1 MTLIEIDGLPFW
13 KMGGSFH
20 GYVSHN
26 QMVTDNFIRSITY
39 DQPKKKESASN
50 QHLLTFPPAQN
61 SCSPDTSSV
70 ASTSR
75 SHHRAAPFETARPAH
90 GAPSALGW
98 PRPVLLLPTTAAPK
112 DMSRVHPTCDGTYS
126 LPPKTHNMFK
136 RMTQKL
142 NKTSTKPWFY
152 RGYFIRGEGIA
163 HVYNPTYFA
172 REIQESTIQEIQK
185 RTNLPN

>member
-1 MTLIEIDGLPFW
+1 MI
-13 KMGGSFH
+13 
-20 GYVSHN
+20 
-26 QMVTDNFIRSITY
+26 
-39 DQPKKKESASN
+39 PKNESASS
-50 QHLLTFPPAQN
+50 QHFLTFPPAQN

-90 GAPSALGW
+90 GAPSALGR
-98 PRPVLLLPTTAAPK
+98 PRPVLLLPTAAPK

-126 LPPKTHNMFK
+126 LPPKTQDFK

-152 RGYFIRGEGIA
+152 RGYSYILLGGKGLHSSNPFRRHSSNPFSSFISIVSHMFLWLSPA
-163 HVYNPTYFA
+163 
-172 REIQESTIQEIQK
+172 
-185 RTNLPN
+185 NLVN